1 MSMDLAKLLG
11 EERIIPEMRS
21 SSNQEAI
28 KELINHL
35 CENNFLPL
43 EKKSETIRDLIIRE
57 DKTTTGIGSGV
68 AIPHVNSD
76 AVDSTLMIF
85 GRSLEGIDFES
96 IDNNPV
102 NFVILFL
109 IPTCNDNKHLQ
120 TLATIARF
128 FTKGNIRERLPN
140 ATSNTDIL
148 KVIETHNN

>member
-1 MSMDLAKLLG
+1 MDLAKLLG
-11 EERIIPEMRS
+11 EKRIISEMRS
-21 SSNQEAI
+21 SNNQEAI
-28 KELINHL
+28 EELIDHL
-35 CENNFLPL
+35 CDNNFLPL
-43 EKKSETIRDLIIRE
+43 KKKSETIRDLIKRE

-128 FTKGNIRERLPN
+128 FTKGDIRKRLLN

>member
-11 EERIIPEMRS
+11 EKRIISEMRS
-21 SSNQEAI
+21 SNNQEAI
-28 KELINHL
+28 EELIDHL
-35 CENNFLPL
+35 CDNNFLPL
-43 EKKSETIRDLIIRE
+43 KKKSETIRDLIKRE

-128 FTKGNIRERLPN
+128 FTKGDIRERLLN